1 MSGSPRIRLHGALMD
16 LTPLRESPLFRRF
29 WLGRSLSI
37 MGSRIAA
44 VAVMFQIWESTHSVL
59 WSGAVGIAHAIPML
73 LLSVIAGSS
82 ADRHDR
88 RRIQIV
94 TTTGQAAVSIAL
106 AVQALVG
113 GLSPLLLLGLIALQS
128 AVAAFGG
135 PASRS
140 LVPRLVPGEQLAAG
154 LALTGISAQ
163 TAMLLGPA
171 LGGLLIGWIGLA
183 GCYLVDAGTF
193 AAAFIGVFGLP
204 ALRPLGDTAQPGW
217 AGIREG
223 LLFLRRHP
231 VIRALLLTDLAATV
245 LAMPISLF
253 PLINQQLF
261 NGDPRTLGLFLSAI
275 GVGGV
280 MASVLSGTFTRSEQQ
295 FRWVVGGALVW
306 GTSLGLVGVSAF
318 IDWPVAV
325 LALLVVAGAA
335 DTASVVSRGA
345 LVQRLTPDELRGR
358 VGAVELLVGMTG
370 PDLGNVRAGVVARVT
385 SGAVALVSGGAL
397 CVAVVL
403 GLRWRTPELRAR
415 TRTESGDLS
424 APSRSGES
432 S

>member
-1 MSGSPRIRLHGALMD
+1 MAGVPRINLQGALLD

-29 WLGRSLSI
+29 WLGRSLSV
-37 MGSRIAA
+37 MGSQIAA
-44 VAVMFQIWESTHSVL
+44 VAVMYQIWESTHSVV

-73 LLSVIAGSS
+73 LLSVIAGSC
-82 ADRHDR
+82 ADRYDR
-88 RRIQIV
+88 RRIQMF
-94 TTTGQAAVSIAL
+94 TTTGQAAMSIAL
-106 AVQALVG
+106 ATQAILG
-113 GLSPLLLLGLIALQS
+113 GLAPLPLLGLIASQS

-140 LVPRLVPGEQLAAG
+140 LVPRLLPQEQLAAG
-154 LALTGISAQ
+154 LALTGIGSQ

-171 LGGLLIGWIGLA
+171 LGGLLVGWVGLA
-183 GCYLVDAGTF
+183 GCYLVDAVTF

-204 ALRPLGDTAQPGW
+204 VLRTLGGTVQPGW

-223 LLFLRRHP
+223 LLFLLRHRM
-231 VIRALLLTDLAATV
+231 IRALLLIDLAATI

-280 MASVLSGTFTRSEQQ
+280 IASVLSGTFTRSKRQ
-295 FRWVVGGALVW
+295 FRWVVGGALAW
-306 GTSLGLVGVSAF
+306 GISLAAVGVAVWAG
-318 IDWPVAV
+318 WPAAV

-335 DTASVVSRGA
+335 DTATVVSRGA

-370 PDLGNVRAGVVARVT
+370 PDLGDVRAGVVAGLT
-385 SGAVALVSGGAL
+385 SGAVALFSGGAL

-403 GLRWRTPELRAR
+403 GLRWRTPELRAKVP
-415 TRTESGDLS
+415 ESTH
-424 APSRSGES
+424 R
-432 S
+432 

>member
-1 MSGSPRIRLHGALMD
+1 MGGSRRRRLHGALLD
-16 LTPLRESPLFRRF
+16 LTPLCASPPFRRF
-29 WLGRSLSI
+29 WLGRSLSV
-37 MGSRIAA
+37 MGSQIAA
-44 VAVMFQIWESTHSVL
+44 VAVMFQIWESTRSVL

-73 LLSVIAGSS
+73 VLSVVAGSC
-82 ADRHDR
+82 ADRYDR

-94 TTTGQAAVSIAL
+94 TTTGQAVVSIAL
-106 AVQALVG
+106 AAQALLG
-113 GLSPLLLLGLIALQS
+113 GISPLPLLGLIALQS
-128 AVAAFGG
+128 AAAAFGG

-140 LVPRLVPGEQLAAG
+140 LVPRLLPGEQLAAG
-154 LALTGISAQ
+154 LAITGISGQ

-183 GCYLVDAGTF
+183 GCYLVDAATF

-204 ALRPLGDTAQPGW
+204 ALRPMGGAAQPGW
-217 AGIREG
+217 AGIRTG
-223 LLFLRRHP
+223 LLFLLRHR
-231 VIRALLLTDLAATV
+231 VIRALLLTDLTATV

-253 PLINQQLF
+253 PLINQELF
-261 NGDPRTLGLFLSAI
+261 DGNPRTLGLFLSAI

-280 MASVLSGTFTRSEQQ
+280 LASVLSGTFTRSERQY
-295 FRWVVGGALVW
+295 RWVVGGALVW
-306 GTSLGLVGVSAF
+306 GISLGLVGVAGWVG
-318 IDWPVAV
+318 WPVAV

-370 PDLGNVRAGVVARVT
+370 PDIGNVRAGVVAGVT

-403 GLRWRTPELRAR
+403 GLRWRTPELRPSVPM
-415 TRTESGDLS
+415 ESPDRS
-424 APSRSGES
+424 APAAP
-432 S
+432 